1 MKEFILANWYYIILA
16 VLAIL
21 GFIVSLI
28 LAIKKGKGSNSNI
41 IESIK
46 VALLEQIPFWAVLS
60 EGLISGEDKKNNVL
74 SLGIAVVRKML
85 GRDLTADENTFFVAF
100 ISDSLEKVLSAPQ
113 KKLTKAENAK
123 KSKYTV

>member
-28 LAIKKGKGSNSNI
+28 LAIKKGKGSNTNI
-41 IESIK
+41 FESIK

-60 EGLISGEDKKNNVL
+60 EGLVSGEDKKNNVL

>member
-60 EGLISGEDKKNNVL
+60 EGLISGEDKRNNVL